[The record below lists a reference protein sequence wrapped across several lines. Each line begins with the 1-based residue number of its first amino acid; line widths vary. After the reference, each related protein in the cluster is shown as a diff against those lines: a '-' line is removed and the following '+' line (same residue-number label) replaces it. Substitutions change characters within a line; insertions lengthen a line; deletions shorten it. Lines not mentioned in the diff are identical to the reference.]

1 MSRPASCACARAAC
15 YVLSVNT
22 SLRTQSRP
30 ADRLADFGDRTVE
43 LVCDTLA
50 AEWGAFFLLDQ
61 TVTAH
66 GFRVRGAPTELPLSY
81 AAQAIEHNDPL
92 HPRRLIPERRRFTTI
107 FDPSLVGSSRERHDR
122 ARFWAFLQSFGA
134 TDAAEMIF
142 WCGDR
147 AVGGISLIWRNRTS
161 RCRDL
166 ALARSLQSYIEFN
179 FPEVGDTPAP
189 EPPAG
194 DSVLGKLTRREYHV
208 ANLACRGYTNSE
220 IARRLGISLATV
232 KTHLIHIFGK
242 TEVDNRVALARY
254 MATRTS

>member
-1 MSRPASCACARAAC
+1 
-15 YVLSVNT
+15 VNT
-22 SLRTQSRP
+22 ALAPQSRP
-30 ADRLADFGDRTVE
+30 ADRLAAFGDRTVD
-43 LVCDTLA
+43 LVRDALA
-50 AEWGAFFLLDQ
+50 AEWGVFFLLDE
-61 TVTAH
+61 TVTPH
-66 GFRVRGAPTELPLSY
+66 TFRSRGTPTDLPLAY
-81 AAQAIEHNDPL
+81 VAQDIEQNDPL
-92 HPRRLIPERRRFTTI
+92 HPRRLICGRRRFTTI
-107 FDPSLVGSSRERHDR
+107 FDPSLVGSSRERHDQ
-122 ARFWAFLQSFGA
+122 ARFWAFLRSFGA

-147 AVGGISLIWRNRTS
+147 PVGGVSLIWRNRTS

-194 DSVLGKLTRREYHV
+194 DSVLSKLTRREYQV
-208 ANLACRGYTNSE
+208 AHLACRGYSNSE

-254 MATRTS
+254 MATRT

>member
-1 MSRPASCACARAAC
+1 MCRPAGCAWARAAC

-22 SLRTQSRP
+22 ALATHSRP
-30 ADRLADFGDRTVE
+30 ADWLAGFGDRTIE
-43 LVCDTLA
+43 LVRDALS
-50 AEWGAFFLLDQ
+50 AEWGVFFLLDE
-61 TVTAH
+61 TETPHA
-66 GFRVRGAPTELPLSY
+66 FRSRGTPTDLPLAY
-81 AAQAIEHNDPL
+81 VAQDIEHNDPL
-92 HPRRLIPERRRFTTI
+92 HPRRLICARRRFTTI

-122 ARFWAFLQSFGA
+122 ARFWAFLRSFGA

-147 AVGGISLIWRNRTS
+147 AVGGLSLIWRNRTS